1 MGQNQ
6 SSEEPREKPR
16 SRGGTPHARDS
27 ARSHHDRRVDR
38 RPSTHPMIAGP
49 AGPSQPVDASATNA
63 VARGTT
69 AHNHNNTDLERMLQ
83 SNSPTLSHKSSKVER
98 STPGRKKDVEALPKL
113 EPNQHSGSSEGID
126 IPSVNGHYAMP
137 VRTRHEELYEGAIRS
152 PSISEDRTYV
162 PAIHNSAFHRP
173 PRLPLPIAEVPDSPS
188 LGPEQIT
195 KNDSD
200 VPIFT
205 DDSREN
211 VLRRSNSIVSIGTQ
225 DDEEDAGE
233 ELQPFGTSYGP
244 ATTPFRVEYR
254 SDSAHQIF
262 VTGTFTNWEKKYRMY
277 QRYVCRLDLSP
288 CWSGCECFFV

>member
-6 SSEEPREKPR
+6 SSETPREKTH
-16 SRGGTPHARDS
+16 SRGGALHSQSDRHS
-27 ARSHHDRRVDR
+27 SRSDHDRKLGR

-49 AGPSQPVDASATNA
+49 SQPADISATTA

-69 AHNHNNTDLERMLQ
+69 SHNHDTAGLERMLQ

-98 STPGRKKDVEALPKL
+98 STSRKKKDTESLPKL

-126 IPSVNGHYAMP
+126 IPSANGHPAMP
-137 VRTRHEELYEGAIRS
+137 VRSRHEELHDGATRS
-152 PSISEDRTYV
+152 QSISTYDDRTY
-162 PAIHNSAFHRP
+162 ITHNSGFHRP

-200 VPIFT
+200 VPIF
-205 DDSREN
+205 DEDSQDGI
-211 VLRRSNSIVSIGTQ
+211 RRRRNSIVSMDTQ
-225 DDEEDAGE
+225 DDEEDVGE
-233 ELQPFGTSYGP
+233 ELQAFGTSYGP
-244 ATTPFRVEYR
+244 ATVPFRVEYR
-254 SDSAHQIF
+254 SSTADQIF

-277 QRYVCRLDLSP
+277 Q
-288 CWSGCECFFV
+288 E